1 MAKKE
6 GKPVTHQKLPDPK
19 ERKKCKHEGCNKDAL
34 YTEDFCWQHLDGM
47 EQTLYKSKISKWVNE
62 GVNLERANLQ
72 GVDFHGVFLQS
83 ESSLQ
88 GVDLRD
94 ADLENA
100 QLLRVKLRNAE
111 LSFAN
116 LKGAN
121 LWEADLRDTFLV
133 GAELK
138 GTDLTG
144 ADLSGSDLKTA
155 DLEDAQLYRA
165 NLQRTKLELAR
176 FKNTYLMNVDFKNAW
191 LARVGVLDLPE
202 DLIWERVDIIGDE
215 QAKDWTWA
223 KNCYIKVKNHFHQQ
237 GRYQDESKA
246 YYREKLMAKHEEYE
260 QCFKK
265 KQPKHFLT
273 WFGLW
278 LLWAVAGFGERWMR
292 IIPWVA
298 GILLFFTGLF
308 FLGSNLGWGA
318 PYDHPTLLSIGNLF
332 DCFVFSV
339 VTFVT
344 LGFGAIWTQAWL
356 AKALIILEAALGF
369 VFLGMF
375 VVLIARKFGR

>member
-1 MAKKE
+1 MAETKE
-6 GKPVTHQKLPDPK
+6 RKPLPDPK
-19 ERKKCKHEGCNKDAL
+19 KKKCQRKECTKGAVFLEDHCWEHLPEKTKSAYKVKIEEWVDESRSLEGA
-34 YTEDFCWQHLDGM
+34 
-47 EQTLYKSKISKWVNE
+47 
-62 GVNLERANLQ
+62 NLSHANLQKAFLWGANLQEANLFHANLQKANLGGANLQ
-72 GVDFHGVFLQS
+72 G
-83 ESSLQ
+83 
-88 GVDLRD
+88 
-94 ADLENA
+94 A
-100 QLLRVKLRNAE
+100 
-111 LSFAN
+111 
-116 LKGAN
+116 
-121 LWEADLRDTFLV
+121 
-133 GAELK
+133 
-138 GTDLTG
+138 DLTG
-144 ADLSGSDLKTA
+144 AKLQGAHLLGAKLQGA
-155 DLEDAQLYRA
+155 DLD
-165 NLQRTKLELAR
+165 RTELTGA
-176 FKNTYLMNVDFKNAW
+176 FLNGVLLDGATYLT
-191 LARVGVLDLPE
+191 
-202 DLIWERVDIIGDE
+202 WERVNTVGE
-215 QAKDWTWA
+215 EKAKTWREA
-223 KNCYIKVKNHFHQQ
+223 REAYLRLKNYFHQQ
-237 GRYQDESKA
+237 GRYGDESKA
-246 YYREKLMAKHEEYE
+246 YYREKLMAKHEAYD

-265 KQPKHFLT
+265 KQSKNFFT

-356 AKALIILEAALGF
+356 AKILIILEAGLGF